1 MDKLE
6 KIIAEF
12 LSEKFNE
19 WKEYLTTEEQAVFAL
34 FYFKGYSIIKIA
46 EETHYCDRTV
56 KRYLRSARKK
66 INKHLP

>member
-19 WKEYLTTEEQAVFAL
+19 WKEYLTTKEQAVFAL

-46 EETHYCDRTV
+46 E
-56 KRYLRSARKK
+56 
-66 INKHLP
+66 